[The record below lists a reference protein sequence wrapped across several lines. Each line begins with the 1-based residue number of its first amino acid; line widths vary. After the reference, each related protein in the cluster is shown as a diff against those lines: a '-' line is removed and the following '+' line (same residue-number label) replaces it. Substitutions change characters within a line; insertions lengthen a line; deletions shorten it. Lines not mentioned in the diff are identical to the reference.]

1 MKKIVK
7 FPKSW
12 KGESENLSWKD
23 ELNIVPDSLESIK
36 ILYTREVFI
45 LHFITDKGEPYRGFK
60 GAGTENESFYK
71 VYVGK

>member
-1 MKKIVK
+1 LKKIVK
-7 FPKSW
+7 FPKFW
-12 KGESENLSWKD
+12 RGESENLSRKD

-36 ILYTREVFI
+36 IFYTREVFI
-45 LHFITDKGEPYRGFK
+45 LHFVTDKGEPYRGFK